1 MKIHFK
7 SSLNALIILA
17 VLLCN
22 QANAQRILFIGN
34 SFTYGDKSGVNFYR
48 ANSVTDLN
56 ARGIGGV
63 PALFKAFSMQA
74 GLTFQVALETE
85 PGVGIDWH
93 VQHKRDVIMQERW
106 DNVVLQSYSTL
117 DMTHPG
123 NPALLIKSVAEMTQ
137 LLKDKNPA
145 VQIDLVATW
154 ARADQIYKPQ
164 GAWWGKS
171 VAIMTQDIQNGY
183 MQAFEKTPHLH
194 AVAPVGLA
202 WLSAM
207 NEGIATPNPYQP
219 SEVGQINLWTFDN
232 YHASNYGY
240 YLEALVVFGTV
251 TGINPQLLGQYECA
265 GYELGMSSTVVKAL
279 QKIAYEQLAKENKI
293 SIEKLDLPKIKTA
306 PTQCAF

>member
-1 MKIHFK
+1 MPAYIK
-7 SSLNALIILA
+7 SLLNALIILA

-106 DNVVLQSYSTL
+106 DNVVLQSFSTL
-117 DMTHPG
+117 DKSHPG
-123 NPALLIKSVAEMTQ
+123 NPATLIKSVADMTQ

-154 ARADQIYKPQ
+154 ARADQIYKSQ

-171 VAIMTQDIQNGY
+171 VAIMTQDIHDGY
-183 MQAFEKTPHLH
+183 VQAFEKTPNLH

-202 WLSAM
+202 WLRAM
-207 NEGIATPNPYQP
+207 NDGIATPNPYQP
-219 SEVGQINLWTFDN
+219 SQVGQINLWSFDN
-232 YHASNYGY
+232 YHASNDGY

-265 GYELGMSSTVVKAL
+265 GHELGMSFDVIKAL
-279 QKIAYEQLAKENKI
+279 QKVAYEQLLKENKI
-293 SIEKLDLPKIKTA
+293 TITQLNLPNNTA
-306 PTQCAF
+306 PAHCHF